1 MSLVAALATLAAAG
15 ITAAAAKRAQK
26 RQNAYNTQAAELE
39 YQRNLEQWS
48 RENDYN
54 SPAKQMERLE
64 QAGINPV
71 LAYQSAAT
79 TTAAS
84 SPQFEAPENDYQA
97 VVAPTLAKGV
107 TDSYSTF
114 LDTMA
119 QYQAIELQ
127 KAQVENQRLLNERL
141 RAGLPYWNINAGNES
156 SVLQSKA
163 DLGKHQVNLARFN
176 EEIAEISRNLTQ
188 NQLDISNETKG
199 LQVEQ
204 VRTALDIARKNVQHY
219 ENQLTLDDLTIAKSR
234 IDLANMKGDYKQN
247 LWIHKLERKVLSGKA
262 DLRESLTY
270 MAYMALHTNGVQ
282 SSLGTLM
289 NAVDLIQTNKGLR
302 TPAET
307 YQEDIHY
314 TDKDG
319 KKHHQKHKFT
329 LNPRKHK

>member
-1 MSLVAALATLAAAG
+1 MTLIAALATLAAAG
-15 ITAAAAKRAQK
+15 ITAAAAKRAQR
-26 RQNAYNTQAAELE
+26 RQNKYNTQAAELE

-54 SPAKQMERLE
+54 SPSKQMERLT

-71 LAYQSAAT
+71 LAYQSAGT

-97 VVAPTLAKGV
+97 VMAPTLAQGV
-107 TDSYSTF
+107 RDSYSSF

-127 KAQVENQRLLNERL
+127 KSQVENQNLMNERL
-141 RAGLPYWNINAGNES
+141 RADLPYWNINAGNNS
-156 SVLQSKA
+156 SILSSKA
-163 DLGKHQVNLARFN
+163 DVAKHQVNIARFN
-176 EEIAEISRNLTQ
+176 EEIQEIQRNLTQ

-204 VRTALDIARKNVQHY
+204 VRNALDIARKTLLHH

-262 DLRESLTY
+262 DLRESITY

-302 TPAET
+302 TPSEI

-314 TDKDG
+314 TDKEG

-329 LNPRKHK
+329 LNPKKSK